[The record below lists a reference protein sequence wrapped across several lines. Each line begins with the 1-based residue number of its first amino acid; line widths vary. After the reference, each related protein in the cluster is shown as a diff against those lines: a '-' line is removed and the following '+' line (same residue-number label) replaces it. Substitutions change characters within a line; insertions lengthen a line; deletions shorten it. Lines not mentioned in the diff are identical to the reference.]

1 MTMQCPIKAFG
12 GAAIAALLFASQGIA
27 ADFTGR
33 LSLDAQE
40 GHPKYIAAQ
49 SFAKAVSEGTNG
61 AVEIEI
67 FGNSLLGG
75 EAESAEGM
83 RLGSIQAGII
93 TSSVF
98 ASWVPD
104 VQVLDL
110 PFLFRNDEHAIAA
123 NSLLTERMGPQFEAN
138 GFHLLGFSINGA
150 RQLMSKEPIV
160 VPEDVQG
167 KKMRVIQNPIH
178 VALWEQMGAN
188 PVPIPAPEVYNAM
201 QTGVVD
207 YFDNTATNYLT
218 FKFFEVGPHYTNL
231 SHIYAMGT
239 WVMSKTF
246 WDSLPAEYQ
255 AVVTKAAQDA
265 EASVAPMQAVMDKE
279 ALAETVSKGATIH
292 EVSDKEAWRAL
303 MAPVWAKFTP
313 TIPNAEATIE
323 AINALK

>member
-1 MTMQCPIKAFG
+1 MSMKHTSSKIFAG
-12 GAAIAALLFASQGIA
+12 LALAVLAHPALA
-27 ADFTGR
+27 ADFEAR
-33 LSLDAQE
+33 LSLDVQE
-40 GHPKYIAAQ
+40 GHPKYLAAEQ
-49 SFAKAVSEGTNG
+49 FAKAVADGTNG
-61 AVEIEI
+61 AVEIKV

-83 RLGSIQAGII
+83 RLGSVQAGII

-110 PFLFRNDEHAIAA
+110 PFLFRDDDHATAA
-123 NSLLTERMGPQFEAN
+123 NALLTERMGPQFDAQ

-150 RQLMSKEPIV
+150 RQLMSKEPIL
-160 VPEDVQG
+160 VPEDVRG

-178 VALWEQMGAN
+178 IALWEQMGAN
-188 PVPIPAPEVYNAM
+188 AVPIPAPEVYNAM

-231 SHIYAMGT
+231 SHVYAMGT
-239 WVMSKTF
+239 WVMAKPF
-246 WDSLPAEYQ
+246 WDSLPADYQ
-255 AVVTKAAQDA
+255 AVVTKAALDA
-265 EASVAPMQAVMDKE
+265 EATVAPVQAEMDKA
-279 ALAETVSKGATIH
+279 ALAETAAKGATIH
-292 EVSDKEAWRAL
+292 QVADKEAWRAL
-303 MAPVWAKFTP
+303 MAPVWAKFAP